1 MAWYIKSITLSPD
14 SHLTLY
20 ADEMLLYRSIS
31 SSAGYMLFCRMTQIE
46 YPCGFMQT
54 IQKCK
59 VMKVARKRTGIC
71 PPILHL
77 CGQPL
82 HGLLQI
88 SWDLLSSDLYWI
100 PHIESLCSKVRKLT
114 GLIYCCFYQH
124 LSLRFYLRC
133 MFHLSVLTSSMM
145 SQVWNTHKT
154 SEIKT
159 IENVQKFALRMCAK
173 QLSNGY
179 EDLLQLFSQPF
190 LQQHGL
196 KHCMCLK

>member
-1 MAWYIKSITLSPD
+1 MARYIKSITLSPD

-31 SSAGYMLFCRMTQIE
+31 SSAGYMLFCRTAQTE

-54 IQKCK
+54 IQKSK
-59 VMKVARKRTGIC
+59 VMKVARKRTVYAC
-71 PPILHL
+71 TPILYL

-88 SWDLLSSDLYWI
+88 SWDILSSDLFWT

-124 LSLRFYLRC
+124 SSLRVYFRC

-145 SQVWNTHKT
+145 SQVWN
-154 SEIKT
+154 
-159 IENVQKFALRMCAK
+159 R
-173 QLSNGY
+173 
-179 EDLLQLFSQPF
+179 
-190 LQQHGL
+190 
-196 KHCMCLK
+196 